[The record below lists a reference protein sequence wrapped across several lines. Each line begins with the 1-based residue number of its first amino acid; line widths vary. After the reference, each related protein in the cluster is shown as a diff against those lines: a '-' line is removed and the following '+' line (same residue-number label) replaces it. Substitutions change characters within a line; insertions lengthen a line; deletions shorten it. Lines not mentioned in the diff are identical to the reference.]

1 MLRFL
6 KLSFAMGLAAIAL
19 AATPVGAQ
27 NSTPVGIW
35 LHDNKRI
42 ELEIT
47 PCGEKLCGKL
57 VWFKWPNDAQGLP
70 LVDLNNPDAALRA
83 RPLLGLPV
91 LNGLRRTGTNT
102 WEDGSIY
109 NPDDGATYIA
119 SMLMQGDG
127 SLQVRA
133 YVLMPMLGKT
143 FVWTR
148 LRAITSVPQNG
159 S

>member
-1 MLRFL
+1 MWFV
-6 KLSFAMGLAAIAL
+6 AIAMEL

-27 NSTPVGIW
+27 TPTPVGVW

-42 ELEIT
+42 EIEIT

-70 LVDLNNPDAALRA
+70 LVDLNNPDAAMRV
-83 RPLLGLPV
+83 RPLLGLVV
-91 LNGLRRTGTNT
+91 LDGLRRTGANT
-102 WEDGSIY
+102 WEDGNIY
-109 NPDDGATYIA
+109 NPDDGATYTA
-119 SMLMQGDG
+119 SMSIQDDG
-127 SLQVRA
+127 SLQVHA
-133 YVLMPMLGKT
+133 YVLLPGLGKS

-148 LRAITSVPQNG
+148 MRAITAAPERG